1 MSTKPT
7 NDSNTVV
14 IENGKYAV
22 TGIETGRLEAL
33 RHGEPW
39 RELTGDKLVL
49 GLAQEIQEL
58 REQLA
63 AKDKLMRDLG
73 LIQDNFVLAAGP
85 AA

>member
-1 MSTKPT
+1 MAK
-7 NDSNTVV
+7 NIENNGNTVV
-14 IENGKYAV
+14 LEDGKYAI
-22 TGIETGRLEAL
+22 TGIETGHLEAL

-63 AKDKLMRDLG
+63 AKDKVLREHG
-73 LIQDNFVLAAGP
+73 LTQDNHVLTVGTTA
-85 AA
+85 